1 MDNYVLSCCS
11 TADLTKA
18 HFDARN
24 IRYICFHYA
33 LGDTEYPDDLGQ
45 TVSFDEFYR
54 RMEAGEMTRTS
65 LLSSKRDRISCTCVF
80 LREFPA

>member
-18 HFDARN
+18 HFDSRN

-45 TVSFDEFYR
+45 TVSFDEF
-54 RMEAGEMTRTS
+54 
-65 LLSSKRDRISCTCVF
+65 
-80 LREFPA
+80 

>member
-18 HFDARN
+18 HFDSRN

-33 LGDTEYPDDLGQ
+33 LGDTEYPTISVKPFLSMNFTG
-45 TVSFDEFYR
+45 VWR
-54 RMEAGEMTRTS
+54 RA
-65 LLSSKRDRISCTCVF
+65 K
-80 LREFPA
+80 